1 MAAIIKPTTCKEA
14 IARWEKAKG
23 ENAAEAKVIE
33 LQFQWPPIEK
43 MDGALSTLV
52 ACEKLSLSS
61 NMIDKIAG
69 IAGMKNLRI
78 LSVGRN
84 YIKNLSGVETVA
96 ETLEE
101 LWISY
106 NPVDKLKGVGQLKN
120 LKVLYMS
127 NNNIKE
133 WVEFNRLQEC
143 HSLRDL
149 VFIGNP
155 IVDAQPD
162 VDTWRNQASTR
173 LQQITKLDGIPII
186 RETD

>member
-1 MAAIIKPTTCKEA
+1 MALKPTTCKEA
-14 IARWEKAKG
+14 IARWEKVKG
-23 ENAAEAKVIE
+23 EVAAEALVIE

-52 ACEKLSLSS
+52 NCEKLSLST

-69 IAGMKNLRI
+69 IAGMRNLKI
-78 LSVGRN
+78 LSLGRN
-84 YIKNLSGVETVA
+84 YIKSFAGVETVA
-96 ETLEE
+96 DTLEE

-106 NPVDKLKGVGQLKN
+106 NQIDKMKGIGSLKN
-120 LKVLYMS
+120 LKVLYMAQNS
-127 NNNIKE
+127 VKE

-143 HSLRDL
+143 PSLRDL

-155 IVDAQPD
+155 ICDNQPD
-162 VDTWRNQASTR
+162 VETWRTQASNR

-186 RETD
+186 RLGD

>member
-1 MAAIIKPTTCKEA
+1 MAVLKATTCKEA
-14 IARWEKAKG
+14 IARWEKEKG
-23 ENAAEAKVIE
+23 ESAVDALVVE

-69 IAGMKNLRI
+69 IAGMRNLKI
-78 LSVGRN
+78 LSLGRN
-84 YIKNLSGVETVA
+84 YIKNLAGIETVA
-96 ETLEE
+96 DTLEE

-106 NPVDKLKGVGQLKN
+106 NPIDKLKGIGAMKN
-120 LKVLYMS
+120 LVTFYLC
-127 NNNIKE
+127 NGAVKE

-143 HSLRDL
+143 PALRDL

-155 IVDAQPD
+155 VCENQPD
-162 VDTWRNQASTR
+162 IETWRLQASNR
-173 LQQITKLDGIPII
+173 LLQITKLDGIPII
-186 RETD
+186 RD

>member
-1 MAAIIKPTTCKEA
+1 MALKPTTCKEA
-14 IARWEKAKG
+14 IARWEK
-23 ENAAEAKVIE
+23 ERNESAAEATVIE

-61 NMIDKIAG
+61 NTIDKIAG
-69 IAGMKNLRI
+69 IAGMRNLKI

-84 YIKNLSGVETVA
+84 NIKSLAGVETVA
-96 ETLEE
+96 ETLEQ

-106 NPVDKLKGVGQLKN
+106 NPIDKLKGVGSLKR
-120 LKVLYMS
+120 LEVLYMS
-127 NNNIKE
+127 NNLIKE

-143 HSLRDL
+143 PALRDL

-155 IVDAQPD
+155 IMEAQAD
-162 VDTWRNQASTR
+162 IDTWRTQAANR
-173 LQQITKLDGIPII
+173 LQQITKLDGVPLI
-186 RETD
+186 RD

>member
-1 MAAIIKPTTCKEA
+1 MALKPTTCKEA
-14 IARWEKAKG
+14 IARWEKIKG
-23 ENAAEAKVIE
+23 ENSTEATVIE

-52 ACEKLSLSS
+52 SCEKLSLSS

-69 IAGMKNLRI
+69 IAGMRSLKI

-84 YIKNLSGVETVA
+84 YIKSLAGIETVA
-96 ETLEE
+96 DTLEE

-106 NPVDKLKGVGQLKN
+106 NPIDKLKGVGTLKN

-127 NNNIKE
+127 NNLIKE

-143 HSLRDL
+143 PSLRDL

-155 IVDAQPD
+155 IVDSQPD
-162 VDTWRNQASTR
+162 VETWRNQASTR
-173 LQQITKLDGIPII
+173 LPQIIKLDGIPII
-186 RETD
+186 RE

>member
-1 MAAIIKPTTCKEA
+1 MALKPTTCKEA
-14 IARWEKAKG
+14 IARWEKAKN
-23 ENAAEAKVIE
+23 ESAADAKVVE

-52 ACEKLSLSS
+52 NCEKLSLSS

-69 IAGMKNLRI
+69 IAGMRSLKI
-78 LSVGRN
+78 LSLGRN
-84 YIKNLSGVETVA
+84 YIKSLAGIETVA

-106 NPVDKLKGVGQLKN
+106 NPIDKLKGIGSLKN
-120 LKVLYMS
+120 MRVLYMC
-127 NNNIKE
+127 NNMVKE

-143 HSLRDL
+143 TSLREL

-155 IVDAQPD
+155 ICENQPD
-162 VDTWRNQASTR
+162 METWRTQVANR
-173 LQQITKLDGIPII
+173 LQQLIKLDGIPIL
-186 RETD
+186 RE